1 MFGKF
6 VYDKGLTKK
15 KDLEIETLAGVKK
28 LKLHTNLEDK
38 VESVE
43 VNMGKPIFEPREIPV
58 AYTDESPV
66 KNLKIKLLDKEF
78 TFTCVS
84 MGNPHAVTIVDDV
97 DTFDVEKYGKVLEVD
112 PHFPEK
118 ANIEFIEILDEK
130 TVKMRVWE
138 RGTGETLACGT
149 GASAVCVACTLN
161 NLVKEKEEIT
171 IKLLGGDLKIKYDG
185 DVYMTGPAVTVFEGE
200 IEL

>member
-15 KDLEIETLAGVKK
+15 KELEIETLAGVKK

-66 KNLKIKLLDKEF
+66 KNLKIKTLNKEF

-84 MGNPHAVTIVDDV
+84 MGNPHAVTIVDNV

-118 ANIEFIEILDEK
+118 ANIEFIEILDDK

-138 RGTGETLACGT
+138 RGSGETLACGT

-185 DVYMTGPAVTVFEGE
+185 DVYMTGPSTTIFEGE